1 MPQNATATVLRPPI
15 PPKIRRVSERPILVK
30 ALIYGEPGAGKTY
43 LACTAPKPLVLLTEP
58 SVSDATMQAVHRDL
72 GADPGVWDIDTLEDL
87 EMAYE
92 YLEGGKHE
100 YETVVVDSLTDLYR
114 RLMKTVVDAAVS
126 RRSNHDPD
134 VPEQGDWLRVQEKLR
149 YIVRLFRDLPMNV
162 VFTALVM
169 DIRDEMRRVP
179 FIQPKGLALEIPAFF
194 NLVGCLKAVDDNGKT
209 TRKLLVEQ
217 TETYVAKNPG
227 GTLPPVVE
235 NPNLTTLFGQ
245 IKGGLKK
252 NEVTA

>member
-1 MPQNATATVLRPPI
+1 MPQNATAAVLK

-43 LACTAPKPLVLLTEP
+43 LACTAPKPLILLTEP
-58 SVSDATMQAVHRDL
+58 SVSDVTMQAVRRDL
-72 GADPGVWDIDTLEDL
+72 KVDPAVWDIETLVDL
-87 EMAYE
+87 DAAYS

-100 YETVVVDSLTDLYR
+100 YGTVVVDSLTDLYR
-114 RLMKTVVDAAVS
+114 RLMKHVVDAAIS
-126 RRSNHDPD
+126 RRSGHDPD

-149 YIVRLFRDLPMNV
+149 YIVRLFRDLPMDV

-194 NLVGCLKAVDDNGKT
+194 NLVGCLKTTEDNNKL

-217 TETYVAKNPG
+217 TDTYVAKNPG

-235 NPNLTTLFGQ
+235 NPNLTTLFAQ
-245 IKGGLKK
+245 IKGGLKN
-252 NEVTA
+252 NEITA